1 MSLDGACGSSGGTAG
16 CSRARAGVLPA
27 RERTIKEFRPL
38 AQFCQNHQPYFE
50 TSSPG
55 FSSNLISPSLFFINF
70 TPINI
75 GRLPQSSSNMSNQPS
90 SSGGAGGSPASPGQ
104 GGSPRLPHSPGLPQT
119 PTGQRGFGGGVASPD
134 QLQRIIGALGSEHLN
149 PRPRPSWAYNDD
161 EAKTSN
167 AALIHTQ
174 QLPAQ
179 LEPRPDLRVYTCR
192 SCIIRFGEK
201 STSQLKPAEACRM
214 DGPRDRCNNC
224 KKSASKG
231 KCELVSSLFLL

>member
-55 FSSNLISPSLFFINF
+55 FSSNLI
-70 TPINI
+70 
-75 GRLPQSSSNMSNQPS
+75 
-90 SSGGAGGSPASPGQ
+90 
-104 GGSPRLPHSPGLPQT
+104 
-119 PTGQRGFGGGVASPD
+119 
-134 QLQRIIGALGSEHLN
+134 IGALGSEHLN
-149 PRPRPSWAYNDD
+149 PRPRPSWAYDDD

-201 STSQLKPAEACRM
+201 STSQLKPAEACGM